1 MEEETTMLH
10 GLRRRTRGFTLIE
23 LLIVVAIIGILAAI
37 AIPNLLSAQ
46 RRAKISRAQADTKQ
60 IVSQT
65 QLYNNDKNGYPAN
78 LAALVGAGY
87 ISITVDPFSSAA
99 TPADYG
105 YGLPGGTPSQ
115 IWALSV
121 GPAGGATPPA
131 TAPTTNQ
138 SGTTCTGTVGF
149 STIYGAIMPT
159 GC

>member
-1 MEEETTMLH
+1 MLH
-10 GLRRRTRGFTLIE
+10 GLRRKTKGFTLIE

-60 IVSQT
+60 LVSQAM
-65 QLYNNDKNGYPAN
+65 LYNNDKNGYPATT
-78 LAALVGAGY
+78 AVLVSAGY

-99 TPADYG
+99 PPADYG
-105 YGLPGGTPSQ
+105 FGTGGNPSQ

-131 TAPTTNQ
+131 TPPDSNN
-138 SGTTCTGTVGF
+138 SGNACAGTVGF
-149 STIYGAIMPT
+149 STIYGAIMPS